1 MSLVAL
7 VGLPNSG
14 KSSLFN
20 ALTNSRQR
28 IANFPGI
35 TTEKKLGTLID
46 SDKSIL
52 DLPGVYTLDAATLD
66 EKVTRDFIFNK
77 VEEEKADLLVLVMDA
92 TNLKKSLYLALQLK
106 EINQSFV
113 LALNMMDLAT
123 KRGQELDL
131 EKLSQ
136 HLGGVSVFPVTAVSG
151 QGLDDLTKR
160 IQDTKIEKREFN
172 IPKDYQT
179 RIKRPEYVKEKLA
192 QIEQIL
198 DDITIN
204 NILAD
209 SLTEKLDRIFLHPW
223 LGPVILILI
232 LLFMFQ
238 LLFTW
243 SDPLMGG
250 IESLFSML
258 GDSVSTL
265 LPDGYL
271 KSLIVDGVIAGVGG
285 ILVFLPH
292 IVFLFLIIY
301 FLEDF
306 GYLGRVAFSLD
317 YLMRKMGLPG
327 KAVVPMLSSH
337 ACAIPGIMSARIIED
352 PSQRLITMMVSP
364 LTTCSARLPVYTLL
378 IGVMIPKGHFLGP
391 FSLQALTL
399 FGLYALGIVSAFIV
413 AIIARKTYLPTSPA
427 YLLMELPPYRVPSL
441 LKILK
446 QSLMKGWIFIKKA
459 GTVILFLSIVIW
471 GLVSFPNAPEGAD
484 QPAVNYSYAAK
495 IGKTF
500 EPIFRPLGYDWR
512 LTTALIPSFAAR
524 EVMVAAMGTVYAV
537 QGEDAEEESF
547 LKNLS
552 SILSSQYSLA
562 TMMSLLI
569 WFVFAPQCISTFAVL
584 KKETGGYKYPLIFMG
599 YTLAMAYIFAFLTYL
614 AFK

>member
-1 MSLVAL
+1 MSVVAL

-35 TTEKKLGTLID
+35 TTEKKIGTMVD
-46 SDKSIL
+46 SGKSII
-52 DLPGVYTLDAATLD
+52 DLPGVYTLDAASLD
-66 EKVTRDFIFNK
+66 EKVTRDFIFDK
-77 VEEEKADLLVLVMDA
+77 TDSEKAELFVLVMDA

-106 EINQSFV
+106 EINQKFI
-113 LALNMMDLAT
+113 LALNMMDLAK

-131 EKLSQ
+131 DKLSS
-136 HLGGVSVFPVTAVSG
+136 HLGGIKVLPVSAVT
-151 QGLDDLTKR
+151 GLG
-160 IQDTKIEKREFN
+160 IQDLKTLIQESEYSHRQLEL
-172 IPKDYQT
+172 PKDYQSK
-179 RIKRPEYVKEKLA
+179 IKQTDYVKDKLDKV
-192 QIEQIL
+192 QSIIS
-198 DDITIN
+198 DITIK

-209 SLTEKLDRIFLHPW
+209 NLTEKLDRVFLHPW
-223 LGPVILILI
+223 LGPIVLITV

-243 SDPLMGG
+243 SDPFMGW
-250 IESLFSML
+250 IESFFGLIGEL
-258 GDSVSTL
+258 VSSF

-271 KSLIVDGVIAGVGG
+271 KSMLVDGVIAGVGG

-337 ACAIPGIMSARIIED
+337 ACAIPGIMSARIIENHQ
-352 PSQRLITMMVSP
+352 QRLITMMVSP

-378 IGVMIPKGHFLGP
+378 IGVMVPKESFIGP
-391 FSLQALTL
+391 ISLQALTL
-399 FGLYALGIVSAFIV
+399 FSLYALGIVSAFVIAV
-413 AIIARKTYLPTSPA
+413 IARKTYLPTSPA
-427 YLLMELPPYRVPSL
+427 YLLMELPAYRVPSL
-441 LKILK
+441 KKILK
-446 QSLMKGWIFIKKA
+446 QSLLKGWIFVKKA
-459 GTVILFLSIVIW
+459 GTVILLLSIVIW
-471 GLVSFPNAPEGAD
+471 ALVTFPKAPENAD
-484 QPAVNYSYAAK
+484 QPEVNYSYAAK
-495 IGKTF
+495 IGQTF

-537 QGEDAEEESF
+537 EGDDSEDESF

-552 SILSSQYSLA
+552 DILSTQYSLA
-562 TMMSLLI
+562 TMMSLLV

-599 YTLAMAYIFAFLTYL
+599 YTLVMAYVFAALTYL